1 MIQISGKPLKPSSKW
16 PTDSIERKII
26 QNMLDSPEVYWYN
39 AINELSFELR
49 LRKNII
55 ASAKEMSKGQAQFTI
70 FAWSR
75 SNAKYWQITY
85 TGGFQLK
92 NGVTPSDAIRDIFKN
107 SSLYAFE
114 CATAQMMVYY
124 HAILNSL
131 GDYVFNRLFQNLYLY
146 SWHADPDLGLHSIRS
161 NHHIPGDIVYF
172 NNPDVNP
179 KTPWW
184 RGENCVVLED
194 GKYFGHGMG
203 LRTAKETIEILNK
216 ARRPGSY
223 QSSYL
228 TNLITRPSF
237 KHLARFA
244 TQSQRFS
251 TNKIQPSIIH
261 HNKDSISHF
270 RYQYYLEN
278 EADS

>member
-1 MIQISGKPLKPSSKW
+1 MIQISGKPFKPSSKW

-26 QNMLDSPEVYWYN
+26 QKMLESPEVYWYN
-39 AINELSFELR
+39 SINELSFELR

-55 ASAKEMSKGQAQFTI
+55 ASAKAMSKGQAQFTI

-75 SNAKYWQITY
+75 GNAKYWNLTY

-92 NGVTPSDAIRDIFKN
+92 YGVKPSDAIRDVFKN

-114 CATAQMMVYY
+114 CATAEMIVFY

-131 GDYVFNRLFQNLYLY
+131 GDYVFDRLFQNLYLY

-161 NHHIPGDIVYF
+161 NHPIPGDIVYF

-179 KTPWW
+179 RTPWW

-194 GKYFGHGMG
+194 GKYFGHGLG
-203 LRTAKETIEILNK
+203 IRTAKETIDILNK
-216 ARRPGSY
+216 TRRPGSY
-223 QSSYL
+223 QSCLSHKFNHKTIL
-228 TNLITRPSF
+228 QT
-237 KHLARFA
+237 LARFS

-251 TNKIQPSIIH
+251 TEKSNQP
-261 HNKDSISHF
+261 
-270 RYQYYLEN
+270 
-278 EADS
+278 